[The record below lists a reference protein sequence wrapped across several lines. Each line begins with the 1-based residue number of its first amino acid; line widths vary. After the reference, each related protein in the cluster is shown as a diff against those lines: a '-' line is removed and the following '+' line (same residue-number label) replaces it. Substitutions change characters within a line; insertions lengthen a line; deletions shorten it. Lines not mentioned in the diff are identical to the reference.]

1 MQSQGVMASLMKI
14 GESVTKRARLEVMIL
29 VVNLV
34 FLAFVVLYL
43 VSSGIAPTPVK
54 PLVQADT
61 RTTARIHE
69 LELTLQRDPNNVKS
83 ALELARIYQD
93 AGEFPWSYDA
103 LRAAEASGDPD
114 PAWRLRLGLA
124 YIELGKNDDGLR
136 VLRDAERRC
145 ASRKSCPADVRV
157 KLELFGRVAALLQE
171 RRIDTRRQRA
181 AAEKALHEVLKP
193 VQVDPAKM
201 RPKGPA
207 TPPAP
212 PAPPAPPNTKG
223 E

>member
-1 MQSQGVMASLMKI
+1 MHSQGAVASLMKL
-14 GESVTKRARLEVMIL
+14 GQSVTKRERLEVMIL

-43 VSSGIAPTPVK
+43 AGISIGPTPVK
-54 PLVQADT
+54 PLVQADSK
-61 RTTARIHE
+61 TTARIQE
-69 LELTLQRDPNNVKS
+69 LELTLQRDPNNVHS

-103 LRAAEASGDPD
+103 LRNAEASGDPD
-114 PAWRLRLGLA
+114 PSWRLRLGLA

-136 VLRDAERRC
+136 VLRDAESRC
-145 ASRKSCPADVRV
+145 AARKSCRGDVRV
-157 KLELFGRVAALLQE
+157 KLELFVRVATLLKE

-181 AAEKALHEVLKP
+181 AAEKALHEILKP
-193 VQVDPAKM
+193 VHVDAEKM

-207 TPPAP
+207 APPPSSPPA
-212 PAPPAPPNTKG
+212 TKKSK
-223 E
+223 